1 MLAAHDAGEPQR
13 LRFVGDEQQVGV
25 EIEHLAVEQRQL
37 LAAARKADDDVALEQ
52 RVVVGVQRLALL
64 EHDVIGDVDH
74 RGNRADPRALQASPH
89 PFGRRRLGVDALDH
103 AAAKARTRD
112 GILDPNVATRLC
124 LHRDG
129 VDRRRA
135 ERRLGDR
142 GNLAR
147 DAEDRKAI
155 GAIRRELEREQRIV
169 EIERRAQIRARLQF
183 RVEQQ

>member
-1 MLAAHDAGEPQR
+1 MPAAS
-13 LRFVGDEQQVGV
+13 LRRGFHEARCALEATAIRNGNGAAPEVATHEDLG
-25 EIEHLAVEQRQL
+25 AFTL
-37 LAAARKADDDVALEQ
+37 LLSLQDDDAL
-52 RVVVGVQRLALL
+52 RLY
-64 EHDVIGDVDH
+64 
-74 RGNRADPRALQASPH
+74 S
-89 PFGRRRLGVDALDH
+89 
-103 AAAKARTRD
+103 D